1 MVVSRARLVSPVQI
15 PNSVVCHGLL
25 HVQGEVIFD
34 KSKADGQ
41 SKKTASNVKLR
52 SYLPDFPFTPFN
64 EAMEQTCAW
73 FRENYDSAKR

>member
-1 MVVSRARLVSPVQI
+1 MQI
-15 PNSVVCHGLL
+15 PNSVVCHGLM

-41 SKKTASNVKLR
+41 FKKTASNMKLR
-52 SYLPDFPFTPFN
+52 SYLPDFQFTPFS

-73 FRENYDSAKR
+73 FRENYDIAKR